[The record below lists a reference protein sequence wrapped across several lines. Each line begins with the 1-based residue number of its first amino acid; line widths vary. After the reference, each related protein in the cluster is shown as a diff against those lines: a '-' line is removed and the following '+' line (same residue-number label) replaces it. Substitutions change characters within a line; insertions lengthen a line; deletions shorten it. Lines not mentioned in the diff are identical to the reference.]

1 VATHEIP
8 EIPEAVRAQAMA
20 HGAVRYLAP
29 DGVSYLI
36 LYHAEVWRVFVNCCP
51 HRRLPL
57 DRGGQLFFTA
67 DRSLLVCP
75 NHGAKF
81 QPLTGTCV
89 AGPCVGKSLQRVP
102 TLEQSATTPN
112 LRSP

>member
-8 EIPEAVRAQAMA
+8 DGIRMQAMA
-20 HGAVRYLAP
+20 HGAVQYLSP
-29 DGVSYLI
+29 DGTSYLVI
-36 LYHAEVWRVFVNCCP
+36 YRDDAWRVFVNVCP
-51 HRRLPL
+51 HRHLPL
-57 DRGGQLFFTA
+57 DRAGQLFFTA
-67 DRSLLVCP
+67 DRGLLVCP

-102 TLEQSATTPN
+102 RLEQPAATAN
-112 LRSP
+112 LRPPP